1 MAGRTSQSYKK
12 YTLILLIVTIAALV
26 ICAATFALKRDS
38 TLAVQG
44 TPEQTYSS
52 HYIPKAA
59 ASQENSDRAVSSQVI
74 PALPRPSPSPNPT
87 PQKGSYWVTLSEG
100 TIGVFQEGKT
110 YPILTADIDIAL
122 LPKEDLTLLE
132 KGIWA
137 NSLSEAKTI
146 LEDYE

>member
-38 TLAVQG
+38 SLAVQG

-59 ASQENSDRAVSSQVI
+59 ASQENSDRAVSSQI
-74 PALPRPSPSPNPT
+74 PTLPRPSPSPNPM
-87 PQKGSYWVTLSEG
+87 PQRESYWVTLSEG
-100 TIGVFQEGKT
+100 TIGVFQEGKAD
-110 YPILTADIDIAL
+110 PILTADIDIAL
-122 LPKEDLTLLE
+122 LPKEDLTILE
-132 KGIWA
+132 KGIRA
-137 NSLSEAKTI
+137 NSLSEAKAI